1 MWDLLTPDARPA
13 IWQRTDAG
21 YDPSKLGLEI
31 TAYDKLPDDAAKPE
45 QNRLY
50 YQTNLRGLGNQGHRY
65 PPQGL
70 SDPEKRALI
79 EYLKTL

>member
-13 IWQRTDAG
+13 IWRRTDAG
-21 YDPSKLGLEI
+21 YDQKKLGLEI
-31 TAYDKLPDDAAKPE
+31 TAYDSLPADAKSAE
-45 QNRLY
+45 QKRQY
-50 YQTNLRGLGNQGHRY
+50 YQTSLHGLGNQGHRY

-70 SDPEKRALI
+70 SDQDKRALI